1 MFLSGEKI
9 LKAVK
14 DNKITISNFKKE
26 NIKGASYVFT
36 LGSKVT
42 TLKARKF
49 LDSRVDP
56 EFNVKDIGSSGF
68 LLKPGEFAIFHT
80 KEGVK
85 LNGNYVCILS
95 TRPTMAQMG
104 LDTNQGSI
112 FCEPNTDNQF
122 ALEIVNNGPIP
133 IKMYAGIRIAIGVF
147 SKLEK

>member
-9 LKAVK
+9 LKAIK
-14 DNKITISNFKKE
+14 DHKISISHFNKD

-36 LGSKVT
+36 LDSKVK
-42 TLKARKF
+42 TLKSKKYI
-49 LDSRVDP
+49 DSRVDP
-56 EFNVKDIGSSGF
+56 EFTEKNIGANGF
-68 LLKPGEFAIFHT
+68 LLKPGSFAIFYT
-80 KEGVK
+80 KESVK

-95 TRPTMAQMG
+95 TRPTIAQMG

-133 IKMYAGIRIAIGVF
+133 VKMYSGTRIAIGVF
-147 SKLEK
+147 SKLQK

>member
-36 LGSKVT
+36 LDSRVK
-42 TLKARKF
+42 TLKSKKYI
-49 LDSRVDP
+49 DSRVDP
-56 EFNVKDIGSSGF
+56 EFNVKDIGPDGF
-68 LLKPGEFAIFHT
+68 LLKPGSFAVFYT
-80 KEGVK
+80 KESVK

-122 ALEIVNNGPIP
+122 ALEIVNNGSIP
-133 IKMYAGIRIAIGVF
+133 VKMYPGTRIAVGVF
-147 SKLEK
+147 SKLQK